1 MQEPATYSGLFC
13 SWNGTGTFTSV
24 PYVPPLKYAPFGN
37 TVFPN
42 GPYFKG
48 GTYGTDVN
56 VPVPFQ
62 EQNNPEYVAGSC
74 KQNQA

>member
-1 MQEPATYSGLFC
+1 
-13 SWNGTGTFTSV
+13 
-24 PYVPPLKYAPFGN
+24 
-37 TVFPN
+37 VFPN
-42 GPYFKG
+42 GAYFKG